1 MLAMYGNML
10 SKQPLAPDLRRCP
23 AGLEIPTVHCSL
35 INQFMDQEQDET
47 KMVFFSHLLAPFDW
61 RKVGDSLRA
70 VNDLVELGIGKGG
83 IVQLVVSVSPV
94 ANHVHEH
101 VLAVATLVRQRQTGR
116 FDHAL
121 KRNI

>member
-1 MLAMYGNML
+1 M
-10 SKQPLAPDLRRCP
+10 KQKWYFFLTFL
-23 AGLEIPTVHCSL
+23 HHL
-35 INQFMDQEQDET
+35 IGVN
-47 KMVFFSHLLAPFDW
+47 
-61 RKVGDSLRA
+61 VGDCLRA